1 MDVVG
6 WQWWG
11 AVVSEAVTS
20 GDRRPVLVV
29 LGEGGHTSEML
40 NLVDQLD
47 DDLDLQYVMVNE
59 DEMSEGRIRRPGPI
73 HRIRR
78 PNAKDSSKPAA
89 AVQTL
94 LAQAQAFWLLA
105 RVRPRAILSSGP
117 AVGIPIAVAA
127 KLVGADV
134 IFVETIA
141 RVTGLSMTGRLMRPL
156 ADLYFVQWPGA
167 QEAAP
172 GSRYEGRLV

>member
-1 MDVVG
+1 MTG
-6 WQWWG
+6 RGRSQ
-11 AVVSEAVTS
+11 S
-20 GDRRPVLVV
+20 PVLVV

-47 DDLDLQYVMVNE
+47 AGHDLHYVLVAE
-59 DEMSEGRIRRPGPI
+59 DEMSEGRIRRAGAV

-78 PNAKDSSKPAA
+78 PNAKDSAKAM
-89 AVQTL
+89 AVLQTAV
-94 LAQAQAFWLLA
+94 AQLQSLWLLA
-105 RVRPRAILSSGP
+105 RVRPKAVLSSGP
-117 AVGIPIAVAA
+117 AVGIPVAVAA
-127 KLVGADV
+127 KVVGADV

-141 RVTGLSMTGRLMRPL
+141 RVTGLSMTGRLMRRL

-167 QEAAP
+167 QAAAP